1 MGDADFSKYDLA
13 RLQDE
18 LAQEREMKEMLQES
32 VCDLGSTMTELEERL
47 NSVNLEGN
55 EWKTRYDTQ
64 VELNGRL
71 EHQITLVHEKM
82 EDLQRNPMDRLAS
95 IRSYYEVPVD
105 ALRQKLKVLTTE
117 KAVLQGQLSD
127 CRLRIEQEGKAFYK
141 ANAVRRVYLSEI
153 AKLSSTLDVTRRQY
167 QVQPQ
172 RERAPESQQYPVQP
186 HRAPESH
193 MRKGKQTSKQ
203 SGREGG
209 RGGGGGREGGSGGGR
224 DRGKEGGRGV
234 GKAELGS
241 RLPILKH

>member
-1 MGDADFSKYDLA
+1 MGDADFSKYDSA

-32 VCDLGSTMTELEERL
+32 VCDLRSTMTELEESL

-64 VELNGRL
+64 VELNGQL
-71 EHQITLVHEKM
+71 ERQITLVHEKM

-95 IRSYYEVPVD
+95 IRSYYEVPV
-105 ALRQKLKVLTTE
+105 
-117 KAVLQGQLSD
+117 
-127 CRLRIEQEGKAFYK
+127 AFYK

-186 HRAPESH
+186 HRALESH
-193 MRKGKQTSKQ
+193 MRKGKQTIKQ
-203 SGREGG
+203 SGREEG
-209 RGGGGGREGGSGGGR
+209 RGGGREGGRGGGREGGSGGGR
-224 DRGKEGGRGV
+224 DGGRGGGREERREGGRGV
-234 GKAELGS
+234 RKAELGS